1 MKTLRVKNSGRVS
14 EKEVVNKCRSVTEIR
29 VKISFPHVILLA
41 ALALG
46 SMECFGQQGG
56 GSNLQTLETGLRLP
70 SKEELNKF
78 FRACVQ
84 SRPGKVRLRVVSEIV
99 EPPSPESRI
108 KERIRDTM
116 EFLKEERPDR
126 SSVEFDRLRE
136 ANLQSLRGFHDGY
149 RSSRR
154 SV

>member
-1 MKTLRVKNSGRVS
+1 V
-14 EKEVVNKCRSVTEIR
+14 
-29 VKISFPHVILLA
+29 
-41 ALALG
+41 
-46 SMECFGQQGG
+46 ECFGQQGG
-56 GSNLQTLETGLRLP
+56 GSNLQTVETGPRLP

-108 KERIRDTM
+108 KERLRDTM

-126 SSVEFDRLRE
+126 SSAEFDRLRE
-136 ANLQSLRGFHDGY
+136 VNLQSLRGFHDGY